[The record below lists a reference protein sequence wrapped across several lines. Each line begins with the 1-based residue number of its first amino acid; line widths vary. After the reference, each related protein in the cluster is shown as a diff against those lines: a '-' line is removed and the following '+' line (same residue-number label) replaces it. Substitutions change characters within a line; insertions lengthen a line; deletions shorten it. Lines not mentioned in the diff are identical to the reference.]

1 MFWLGP
7 KTLSSGSSFALM
19 FPPRGFSYRCRRLLI
34 RCEGPAPLRRRARR
48 RAPRVSRTS
57 FRAIAGGRCHLYL
70 NHLFIAHGRHDKKV
84 LVTQRLFSSR
94 NLICLGPDGGARPV
108 TPQISGL
115 CLFVLRPVES
125 ARCL

>member
-7 KTLSSGSSFALM
+7 KTLSSRSSFALM

-70 NHLFIAHGRHDKKV
+70 NHLFTLTVGMTKRYW
-84 LVTQRLFSSR
+84 SR
-94 NLICLGPDGGARPV
+94 NDYFPAATLSL
-108 TPQISGL
+108 
-115 CLFVLRPVES
+115 S
-125 ARCL
+125 APIVGRSR